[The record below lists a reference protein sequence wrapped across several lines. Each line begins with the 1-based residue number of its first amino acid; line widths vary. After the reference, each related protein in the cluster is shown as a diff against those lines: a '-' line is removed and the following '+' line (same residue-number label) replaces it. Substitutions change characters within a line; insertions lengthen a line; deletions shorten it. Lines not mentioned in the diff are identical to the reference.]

1 MRQSAASYYSEI
13 LQQGQKERDVERAF
27 EAQIGEHC
35 DQYLFFISV
44 TYFHYFQRSAVFL
57 CYFKFIATLLKSP
70 RTKILLDAYD
80 E

>member
-35 DQYLFFISV
+35 DQHETTFRVFGHKKKIDKIS
-44 TYFHYFQRSAVFL
+44 
-57 CYFKFIATLLKSP
+57 
-70 RTKILLDAYD
+70 
-80 E
+80 